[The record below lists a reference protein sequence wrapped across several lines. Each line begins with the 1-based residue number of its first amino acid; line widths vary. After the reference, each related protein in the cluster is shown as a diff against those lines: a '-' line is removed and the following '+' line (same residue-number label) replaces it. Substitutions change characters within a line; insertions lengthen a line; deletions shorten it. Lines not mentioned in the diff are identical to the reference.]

1 MKNKKIILASKSP
14 RRKTLLEGLLEGMKI
29 PFEICPADVDESVRQ
44 GETPGEHTLRL
55 AREKAEKAAE
65 GGKEGVYVGAD
76 TIVVIDNTILG
87 KPSSR
92 DEAKKMLERLSGRT
106 HTVVTAFCVLDTL
119 SGRRIER
126 AVSSRVTIKKMIEE
140 EIEDYLSTG
149 EPLDKAGAYAIQ
161 GIGSFMV
168 ETVEGSYTN
177 VVGLP
182 MDELQEALRE
192 VGVMEGHE

>member
-1 MKNKKIILASKSP
+1 MESKKIILASKSP
-14 RRKTLLEGLLEGMKI
+14 RRKTLLEGLLEGLGI
-29 PFEICPADVDESVRQ
+29 SFEICPADVDESVRQ
-44 GETPGEHTLRL
+44 GETPGVHTLRL

-65 GGKEGVYVGAD
+65 GGKEGVYIGAD
-76 TIVVIDNTILG
+76 TVVVIDNAILG
-87 KPSSR
+87 KPSCR
-92 DEAKKMLERLSGRT
+92 AEAKKMLGRLSGRT
-106 HTVVTAFCVLDTL
+106 HTVVTAFCVFDSL
-119 SGRRIER
+119 SGHRIER
-126 AVSSRVTIKKMIEE
+126 AVSSSVTIKRMTEE
-140 EIEDYLSTG
+140 EIEGYLSTD

-168 ETVEGSYTN
+168 EKVEGSYTN